1 MIRSILTVC
10 IGNICRSPMAAGLLR
25 ARLPEFQ
32 VLSAGLGALSG
43 MPADP
48 LGRQLLLER
57 GIDIEAHRAVQL
69 SASHCSGVDMI
80 LVMDADQKRV
90 IQETYRAT
98 RGKVF
103 RLGEFQDRDIFDPYG
118 GSRADFEH
126 CLALIEAGVDEWVQR
141 IALTA

>member
-25 ARLPEFQ
+25 ALARVP
-32 VLSAGLGALSG
+32 GALG
-43 MPADP
+43 GTGRALEHAGGPAS
-48 LGRQLLLER
+48 RQLLLER
-57 GIDIEAHRAVQL
+57 GIDIEAHRAIQL
-69 SASHCSGVDMI
+69 SASHCSGVDII

-90 IQETYRAT
+90 TQETYRAT

-118 GSRADFEH
+118 GNRADFEQ
-126 CLALIEAGVDEWVQR
+126 CLALIEAGVDEWAQR